1 MRARLRAM
9 GRALAGVII
18 AALAVA
24 VVGCAAPPAERAA
37 LDRASAAV
45 ERARSATRV
54 RALAAAE
61 LDRAELTLERARAA
75 AASGAPAS
83 HVGHLAYAA
92 GRQAALAEAHAADRV
107 AQAEIEALRQAL
119 DQQLAA
125 IPADRAAPAGIGT
138 SRLALDRQ
146 LAVAPADLG
155 QERAAREPAPAVREA
170 PLSDLTLRLADL
182 EFEGG
187 EPAGGAAGRLD
198 EVAELLAALPVRK
211 LAIEADFDRPDPVER
226 TLMERRIETVRAA
239 LVRRGIDPSRIGV
252 RTGPP
257 PDWRAVWTLEH
268 FAP

>member
-107 AQAEIEALRQAL
+107 AQAEIEALRQ
-119 DQQLAA
+119 
-125 IPADRAAPAGIGT
+125 
-138 SRLALDRQ
+138 ALDRQ